1 MRRRTWLAAVGT
13 ALVGTAGCADL
24 DEDSDDAGD
33 SEEGDDADGG
43 DPEDDDSGAD
53 DLIHESVAEGDDD
66 ADEDGEADSPDG
78 DEADEGDEEEPDP
91 SDIVADEEPEGER
104 TVRIAHDTPR
114 GFDPDVTW
122 VELGGTV
129 TWESEA
135 RDQHDTAAIEGR
147 VPEEAGGWT
156 SGFLAQGETFS
167 HTFEEEGVYD
177 YVCTLHESWMVAS
190 VLVGEPDPEGQ
201 PGLADPG
208 EEAGEANTDAI
219 EALNERTRA
228 LLEGE

>member
-24 DEDSDDAGD
+24 GEESDDAGEVEEDDVDD
-33 SEEGDDADGG
+33 SEAE
-43 DPEDDDSGAD
+43 DDSGAD
-53 DLIHESVAEGDDD
+53 DLIHDSVAEDDD
-66 ADEDGEADSPDG
+66 EADEDGEAGGPDG
-78 DEADEGDEEEPDP
+78 DEVEEGDEDDPDP
-91 SDIVADEEPEGER
+91 SDVVADEEPEGER

-114 GFDPDVTW
+114 GFDPDVAW
-122 VELGGTV
+122 VEVGGTV

-135 RDQHDTAAIEGR
+135 RDQHDTASIERR
-147 VPEEAGGWT
+147 VPEEGEGWT
-156 SGFLAQGETFS
+156 SGFLEQGETFS
-167 HTFEEEGVYD
+167 RTFEEEGVYD
-177 YVCTLHESWMVAS
+177 YVCTLHETRMVAS

-201 PGLADPG
+201 PGLAEPG
-208 EEAGEANTDAI
+208 EEAGDANPDAI

>member
-24 DEDSDDAGD
+24 DGEDDSDTAADDGSEDSG
-33 SEEGDDADGG
+33 EDG
-43 DPEDDDSGAD
+43 SGAD
-53 DLIHESVAEGDDD
+53 DAGADDPIDDSIGEETDDGVDD
-66 ADEDGEADSPDG
+66 ADEETGDGER
-78 DEADEGDEEEPDP
+78 EGDDEDPDP
-91 SDIVADEEPEGER
+91 PDVVADEEPAGER

-114 GFDPDVTW
+114 GFDPDVAW
-122 VELGGTV
+122 VEVGGTV

-135 RDQHDTAAIEGR
+135 RDQHDTASIEGR
-147 VPEEAGGWT
+147 VPEEGEGWT
-156 SGFLAQGETFS
+156 SGFLERGETFS

-201 PGLADPG
+201 PGLAGPG
-208 EEAGEANTDAI
+208 EETGDANPDAI